1 MTNVLLPAIQLPHLH
16 SQKMSQHV
24 NNSVTSYTPMIRM
37 TLSLWLVFKHAS
49 HHLHHSTVQLAQR
62 VEKIEIHAPLRV
74 SLTTCLTE
82 IQMNTTTAHS
92 SVIIVTIN
100 VHAPPFMTISLL
112 DQRNSYLFNTKSLLL
127 GTCG

>member
-1 MTNVLLPAIQLPHLH
+1 MTNVLLLVIQLPHLN
-16 SQKMSQHV
+16 SQKTSQHV

-49 HHLHHSTVQLAQR
+49 QHLHHSTVQLAQH
-62 VEKIEIHAPLRV
+62 VEKIEIHVLLRV

-92 SVIIVTIN
+92 SVLIATIN
-100 VHAPPFMTISLL
+100 VHAPPFMNISLL

-127 GTCG
+127 VTCG